1 MEDVLMTVRIGAC
14 LTAIALIAI
23 PSVIHASGKHLTVTM
38 NALNGSGQS
47 GTATIA
53 RASGGH
59 ITVTIDLNGEP
70 ASASEPAHIHPGT
83 CANLNPVPKAV
94 LSPVVDGRS
103 VTTLPSPTSSTGHR
117 AIVVHKGSGAD
128 MKTYVACGDIPAP
141 NG

>member
-1 MEDVLMTVRIGAC
+1 MTVRIGAC
-14 LTAIALIAI
+14 LIAIALVAL
-23 PSVIHASGKHLTVTM
+23 PSVIHAKSKHLSVTM
-38 NALNGSGQS
+38 NALNNSGQS
-47 GTATIA
+47 GSATIA

-70 ASASEPAHIHPGT
+70 SGASEPAHIHPGT

-103 VTTLPSPTSSTGHR
+103 VTTLAAPTSSTGNR
-117 AIVVHKGSGAD
+117 AIVVHKGTGAD
-128 MKTYVACGDIPAP
+128 MNTYVACGDIPQP